1 MKQYLFFAVATI
13 VSVTAISAKGECRID
28 REKFC
33 GNVIKGNH
41 KGMWQCM
48 KEHENELSE
57 TCKNHIAQVREKSR
71 EIKKACKADY
81 KKLCKQV
88 KAGQGRIIQC
98 LKQNESQLSEGCKA
112 ALTAPAQVE

>member
-13 VSVTAISAKGECRID
+13 VSVTAISAKGECRTD

-57 TCKNHIAQVREKSR
+57 PCKNHIAQVREKSR

-98 LKQNESQLSEGCKA
+98 LKQNEAQLSEGCKS

>member
-1 MKQYLFFAVATI
+1 MKQYLFFVVAAI
-13 VSVTAISAKGECRID
+13 VSVTAISAKGECRTD

-33 GNVIKGNH
+33 ANVIKGNH

-57 TCKNHIAQVREKSR
+57 PCKNHIAEVREKSR
-71 EIKKACKADY
+71 EIKKSCKADY

-88 KAGQGRIIQC
+88 KAGEGRIIKC
-98 LKQNESQLSEGCKA
+98 LKQNETQLSKDCKA

>member
-1 MKQYLFFAVATI
+1 MKQYLILTI
-13 VSVTAISAKGECRID
+13 AALMSVTAISAKGECRAD

-33 GNVIKGNH
+33 ANVIKGNH

-48 KEHENELSE
+48 KEHEAELSE
-57 TCKNHIAQVREKSR
+57 PCKNHIAEVREKSR

-98 LKQNESQLSEGCKA
+98 LKQNEAQLSEGCKA

>member
-1 MKQYLFFAVATI
+1 MKKILILTIATLLGMT
-13 VSVTAISAKGECRID
+13 SVSAKGECRTD

-57 TCKNHIAQVREKSR
+57 ECKNHIAQVREKSR
-71 EIKKACKADY
+71 DIKKACKQDY
-81 KKLCKQV
+81 KKLCMQV
-88 KAGQGRIIQC
+88 KAGEGRIIKC
-98 LKQNESQLSEGCKA
+98 LKENEAQLSEGCKS
-112 ALTAPAQVE
+112 ALAAPAKVE

>member
-1 MKQYLFFAVATI
+1 MKQFLSFVLVAT
-13 VSVTAISAKGECRID
+13 VSVTTISAKGECRAD

-48 KEHENELSE
+48 KEHESELSE
-57 TCKNHIAQVREKSR
+57 GCKNHITLVREKSR

-88 KAGQGRIIQC
+88 KAGEGRIIRC
-98 LKQNESQLSEGCKA
+98 LKENEAQLNEGCKA
-112 ALTAPAQVE
+112 ALAAPAKVE

>member
-1 MKQYLFFAVATI
+1 MKQYLILSIAALM
-13 VSVTAISAKGECRID
+13 SVTAISAKGECRAD

-57 TCKNHIAQVREKSR
+57 GCKNHIAQVREKSR
-71 EIKKACKADY
+71 DIKKACKADY

-88 KAGQGRIIQC
+88 KAGEGRIIKC
-98 LKQNESQLSEGCKA
+98 LKENEVQLSDACKG
-112 ALTAPAQVE
+112 ALSAPAKVE